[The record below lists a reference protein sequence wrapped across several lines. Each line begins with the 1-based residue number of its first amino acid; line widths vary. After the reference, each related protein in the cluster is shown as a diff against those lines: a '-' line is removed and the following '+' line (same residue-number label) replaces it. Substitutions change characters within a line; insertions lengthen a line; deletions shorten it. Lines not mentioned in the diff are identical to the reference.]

1 MTGRNYLKTTLLL
14 AGLSGLLL
22 AIGAFLGGNWIT
34 IMLFVAIGMNG
45 IAYFYSDKIAIR
57 AARAVPVTEAQFP
70 ELYQIVKGLADKAGI
85 PMPRLYVSPSPQ
97 PNAFATGRNPQNA
110 AVAVTQGILPI
121 LDRREL
127 EGVLAHELSHVQN
140 RDILISSV
148 AATIGAVITWVAH
161 LAIFIP
167 MGDDDDGGNPI
178 AALLTLILAPIAA
191 MLIQMAISRSREFG
205 ADSTGRPAHPRPAR
219 PGQRPAQDRGLLARH
234 PAGHHQ
240 PVHRPPV
247 HLQPVQGRG
256 RRRPAVLDPPEHRRA
271 GRAAGAHGLRRL
283 TPAPADDPDG
293 RPDPEHG
300 RAGQHRR
307 HGQAGRQQQAAGQPG
322 PGQPARP
329 AALARARGSRR
340 PRWPRRSRP
349 APGSS

>member
-22 AIGAFLGGNWIT
+22 AIGARLGGNWIT
-34 IMLFVAIGMNG
+34 IMLILAIVMNG
-45 IAYFYSDKIAIR
+45 VAYFYSDKIAIR
-57 AARAVPVTEAQFP
+57 AAHAVPVTEAQFP
-70 ELYQIVKGLADKAGI
+70 ELHQIVKGLADRAGI
-85 PMPRLYVSPSPQ
+85 PMPRLYVSPSQQ

-167 MGDDDDGGNPI
+167 IGGDDEEGGNPI
-178 AALLTLILAPIAA
+178 AALLMVILAPIAA

-205 ADSTGRPAHPRPAR
+205 ADATGARLIHDPR
-219 PGQRPAQDRGLLARH
+219 
-234 PAGHHQ
+234 
-240 PVHRPPV
+240 
-247 HLQPVQGRG
+247 
-256 RRRPAVLDPPEHRRA
+256 
-271 GRAAGAHGLRRL
+271 
-283 TPAPADDPDG
+283 
-293 RPDPEHG
+293 
-300 RAGQHRR
+300 
-307 HGQAGRQQQAAGQPG
+307 
-322 PGQPARP
+322 
-329 AALARARGSRR
+329 ALASALRKIEVYSRGTL
-340 PRWPRRSRP
+340 P
-349 APGSS
+349 ATTNPSTAHLFISNPFRGGAGFGRLASTHPSTAERVERLERMAYNG

>member
-34 IMLFVAIGMNG
+34 IMLILAIVMNG
-45 IAYFYSDKIAIR
+45 VAYFFSDKIAIR

-70 ELYQIVKGLADKAGI
+70 ELLQIVKGLAHKAGI

-161 LAIFIP
+161 LAIFVP
-167 MGDDDDGGNPI
+167 MGGDDDEGGNPI
-178 AALLTLILAPIAA
+178 AALLLVILAPIAA
-191 MLIQMAISRSREFG
+191 LLIQMAISRSREFG
-205 ADSTGRPAHPRPAR
+205 ADATGAKITHDPR
-219 PGQRPAQDRGLLARH
+219 
-234 PAGHHQ
+234 
-240 PVHRPPV
+240 
-247 HLQPVQGRG
+247 
-256 RRRPAVLDPPEHRRA
+256 
-271 GRAAGAHGLRRL
+271 
-283 TPAPADDPDG
+283 
-293 RPDPEHG
+293 
-300 RAGQHRR
+300 
-307 HGQAGRQQQAAGQPG
+307 
-322 PGQPARP
+322 
-329 AALARARGSRR
+329 ALASALRKIEAYSRGT
-340 PRWPRRSRP
+340 PP
-349 APGSS
+349 ATTNPSTAHLFISNPFKGGAGVGRLFSTHPS